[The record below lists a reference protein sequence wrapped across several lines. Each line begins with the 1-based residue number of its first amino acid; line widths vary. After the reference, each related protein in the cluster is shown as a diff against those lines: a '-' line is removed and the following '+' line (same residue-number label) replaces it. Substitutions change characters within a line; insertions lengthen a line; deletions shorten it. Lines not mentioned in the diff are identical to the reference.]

1 MLVQEC
7 TMLIKH
13 KDCIASNIKAKC
25 PSNVISFLMTKR
37 VQNTVKRVKSFY
49 KCAVISSNI
58 NPATVW
64 TVQRKIEG
72 FFKMYC

>member
-37 VQNTVKRVKSFY
+37 AQNTVKRVNSFY
-49 KCAVISSNI
+49 KCAVIESL
-58 NPATVW
+58 
-64 TVQRKIEG
+64 K
-72 FFKMYC
+72 

>member
-49 KCAVISSNI
+49 KCAVIESL
-58 NPATVW
+58 
-64 TVQRKIEG
+64 K
-72 FFKMYC
+72 